1 MARQGNKFFEYYLIM
16 NNRKHQKTTQNADA
30 PEVSDIT
37 GLTPLQEKSA
47 ILLAAGE
54 TLTAVANKLGI
65 NRSTIYKWQ
74 MQMAF
79 QCYYNQQCKDYKNN
93 LKNGL
98 FGLADEALTAVKS
111 CLHSNNEATR
121 LKTAMWIADKVEF
134 TDIGISDVRTA
145 IREQHSNLLNI
156 DSYGFDEQGYKDELR
171 DMGLN
176 LDE

>member
-1 MARQGNKFFEYYLIM
+1 MNDRKRQKA
-16 NNRKHQKTTQNADA
+16 TQIANAPA
-30 PEVSDIT
+30 VSDIT

-47 ILLAAGE
+47 ILLASGE

-74 MQMAF
+74 MQVAF
-79 QCYYNQQCKDYKNN
+79 QCFYNQQCRDYKNN

-98 FGLADEALTAVKS
+98 FGLADEVLTAVKS

-121 LKTAMWIADKVEF
+121 LKAAMWIADKVEF
-134 TDIGISDVRTA
+134 TDVGISDVRTA
-145 IREQHSNLLNI
+145 IRERHSNLFSI
-156 DSYGFDEQGYKDELR
+156 DSYSFDEQGYKDELR

-176 LDE
+176 LDEW